1 MLRLI
6 ASIFIALM
14 LVACA
19 PSKKNYAPVVNANE
33 YPSYQIAT
41 GVHTQSIKQTPVI
54 VGTSLS
60 ATAKKLPQKIVLT
73 PAPKKSVMHQQ
84 APIAHTQHSAA
95 VPKKINL
102 EEKTTK
108 KSAWPWPVQ
117 GHLIQKF
124 SDKNPGIDIQAA
136 VGDPV
141 YAVAQGQVVYSEHN
155 VGDYGNLLIIK
166 QSDGLLTAYAHNQ
179 NLFVSVGDTV
189 MRGEKIAT
197 VGAVGHA
204 AEGILHFE
212 VRKAGKPVDPLTY
225 LS

>member
-19 PSKKNYAPVVNANE
+19 SKKNFAPVVNANE

-54 VGTSLS
+54 VGTSLPI
-60 ATAKKLPQKIVLT
+60 AAKKSSQKIMLT
-73 PAPKKSVMHQQ
+73 PPPKKSVAHTSAPVAHTQHAVEVPKKTILAEKAPKKSG
-84 APIAHTQHSAA
+84 
-95 VPKKINL
+95 
-102 EEKTTK
+102 
-108 KSAWPWPVQ
+108 WPWPVK

-124 SDKNPGIDIQAA
+124 SDKNPGINIQAA

-179 NLFVSVGDTV
+179 NLFVNVGDAV
-189 MRGEKIAT
+189 MQGEKIAT
-197 VGAVGHA
+197 VGAVSHA
-204 AEGILHFE
+204 TQGVLYFE